1 MAVYDVFISHKSQ
14 DKEQLTKIENFLNQ
28 KGITFWSDSKMV
40 QGLDWMRQIERGIQ
54 ESKIMLY
61 LLSQNVINDPDN
73 IESEINLATQRRMKF
88 VVVKLDDS
96 VMEDYT
102 GGFNLY
108 LKKVQWINANN
119 NVDNIFD
126 SLYNAIKMQLSTN
139 PQERRDFD
147 TQMQQE
153 LAHLKRKQEQEYQK
167 RVAEEVK
174 TSILNMNME
183 TVNLYLNQKK
193 FTLALNK
200 VNELLLTDSRWE
212 LLELKLKCLTKNY
225 SDFSNKQYMEVF
237 NQIRE
242 MGCPSDEYNRIYNE
256 MNTSQKIAQ
265 DMAKKAKDIKEQQ
278 EKEAKKKELDD
289 RLNFIKQ
296 KEYEIKKIKLEFHK
310 TNFKR
315 TFLFIILAALTALLI
330 GILFEPFAC
339 KYLLMAA
346 LIAGIFACYTKNG
359 FFSFLGY
366 LAVFIGIPLII
377 FKYDNG
383 ITLTEFKTSYLYDIL
398 SNYTDLFGI
407 DNISSLTNLTPGC
420 YAFILFVIMI
430 PYLICNYISIPTK
443 KQKTSKIFYSLF
455 LIIMAILVDALF
467 TFVYLKL
474 TNNYLDDTYIF
485 IITMAALAAI
495 TIFSR
500 NMFARGKWK
509 KNEEFRKQY
518 YDRLV
523 REVNGQMMEKVNK

>member
-126 SLYNAIKMQLSTN
+126 TLYNAIKMQLSTN
-139 PQERRDFD
+139 PQERKDFD
-147 TQMQQE
+147 SMMQQE

-174 TSILNMNME
+174 TSILNMNKE
-183 TVNLYLNQKK
+183 TVNLYLSQKK
-193 FTLALNK
+193 YTLALNK

-225 SDFSNKQYMEVF
+225 TDFTNKQYMDVF

-242 MGCPSDEYNRIYNE
+242 MGCPADDYNRIYNE
-256 MNTSQKIAQ
+256 MNTSQKIAE
-265 DMAKKAKDIKEQQ
+265 DMAKKAQELKEQK
-278 EKEAKKKELDD
+278 EKEAIQKEIDD
-289 RLNFIKQ
+289 KRNFIKQ

-310 TNFKR
+310 SSIKR
-315 TFLFIILAALTALLI
+315 TIIFFILAALSALFI
-330 GILFEPFAC
+330 GILFNGFEC
-339 KYLLMAA
+339 KFLLMLAVV
-346 LIAGIFACYTKNG
+346 AGIYGCFTKNG

-366 LAVFIGIPLII
+366 LCVFIGIPLIL
-377 FKYDNG
+377 FFFNG
-383 ITLTEFKTSYLYDIL
+383 GIKIDEFKA
-398 SNYTDLFGI
+398 SNVYTLASGVI
-407 DNISSLTNLTPGC
+407 DNFNFNFNSINDLNDISTC
-420 YAFILFVIMI
+420 YAIIMFIVML
-430 PYLICNYISIPTK
+430 PYLICNYVSIPTK
-443 KQKTSKIFYSLF
+443 KQKATKV
-455 LIIMAILVDALF
+455 IINIILVIVAIGIDIAF
-467 TFVYLKL
+467 MFIYYNIIENT
-474 TNNYLDDTYIF
+474 LDNF
-485 IITMAALAAI
+485 I
-495 TIFSR
+495 TIVSILCLSVVTLLSR
-500 NMFARGKWK
+500 NIFTRGNWK

-518 YDRLV
+518 YERLV
-523 REVNGQMMEKVNK
+523 REVNGQMMERINR